1 MKRQARIF
9 AIAVATGL
17 SIASYPILTESMAK
31 THASPKSSGRSAAET
46 VSDQDFVSKVQ
57 SSTQF
62 EIASSKLVL
71 DKSQDK
77 QLKTLAQRMVHDHTK
92 AAEDLSKTIAS
103 ETASNLPQNTPMSS
117 AMQQKMQQLQA
128 ATGKDFDATYVA
140 MMVEDHE
147 DAVKLF
153 KDFEKSTKDTKLQSF
168 AHRILPII
176 EGHLNS
182 FERIQKSVKSG

>member
-1 MKRQARIF
+1 M
-9 AIAVATGL
+9 T
-17 SIASYPILTESMAK
+17 K
-31 THASPKSSGRSAAET
+31 THPSPMSSGRSAAET
-46 VSDQDFVSKVQ
+46 VSDKDFVSKVQ

-92 AAEDLSKTIAS
+92 AAEDLSKAIAS
-103 ETASNLPQNTPMSS
+103 ESASNLPKDTPMSS

-128 ATGKDFDATYVA
+128 ATGKDFDETYVA

-168 AHRILPII
+168 AQRILPII

-182 FERIQKSVKSG
+182 FERIQKSAKSG